1 MPIYEIDIPG
11 RGTFEVESPTDLT
24 DAQAYQ
30 AALTQARTE
39 ARSTVTPSSGG
50 MFTGGNVGSAFFR
63 GVRDPIDALAQM
75 LPRVL
80 SGAAGAIGAKD
91 TAKFLSDEAKRVD
104 AINLAVEEKYQ
115 EGRKLRGDQGI
126 DVARIAGNIINP
138 VNLTVAG
145 AAPQVLTRGAT
156 ALSSLPLSSLPYVGR
171 AAGGISNVAGGV
183 ASASATPVGQ
193 AVVGGAA
200 QGLTQPIFDTETK
213 DYTNQ
218 LLQNVGIG
226 AVTGGVAQKAL
237 SGVGRVLSPQ
247 TAPEVRALAE
257 QGVQLTPGQ
266 ILGGAAKRTEE
277 AFKSIPFAGDIVAGA
292 ERRSI
297 ETFNKAVIDDT
308 LSSIGQKLPKD
319 KIGRD
324 AITFADNAISNAY
337 NKVLGKAT
345 VTADDQLL
353 NDLAEIT
360 NRAIQELPEE
370 RAAQLTKIVGNKI
383 LDKFK
388 TDTINGGQWKK
399 IDSDL
404 GRTAAKYLTS
414 ADADQR
420 TLGSAIKE
428 AQFSI
433 RNLLERSNPQQS
445 DAIRNANEAFSKFLR
460 VERAASGVGAQEGV
474 FSPAQLLSATRA
486 LDESM
491 RKGRFARGGAVMQ
504 DIAEQGKSVL
514 GANLPD
520 SGTAY
525 RGITGASLLGAGY
538 LEPTTLLAPIG
549 IGAAYTQPA
558 QRVIRGLLMERPE
571 LLRSIGGQ
579 LGARSPFISN
589 VMTPGLLGE

>member
-39 ARSTVTPSSGG
+39 ARSTVTAPSGG

-91 TAKFLSDEAKRVD
+91 TAKFLADEAKRVD

-115 EGRKLRGDQGI
+115 EGRKLRGDQGF
-126 DVARIAGNIINP
+126 DVGRIAGNIINP

-145 AAPQVLTRGAT
+145 AAPQVAIRGAS
-156 ALSSLPLSSLPYVGR
+156 ALSSLPLVGR
-171 AAGGISNVAGGV
+171 AAGGV
-183 ASASATPVGQ
+183 ASTAATPVGQ

-200 QGLTQPIFDTETK
+200 QSLTQPIFDTETK
-213 DYTNQ
+213 DYANQ

-237 SGVGRVLSPQ
+237 SGIGRVLSPQ

-266 ILGGAAKRTEE
+266 ILGGAAKRAEE
-277 AFKSIPFAGDIVAGA
+277 AFKSIPLAGDIVAGA

-308 LSSIGQKLPKD
+308 LSSIGQKIPKD
-319 KIGRD
+319 KVGRD

-445 DAIRNANEAFSKFLR
+445 DAIRNANQAFSKFLR
-460 VERAASGVGAQEGV
+460 IERAASGVGAQEGV

-525 RGITGASLLGAGY
+525 RGIAGAGALGAAY

>member
-1 MPIYEIDIPG
+1 MPVYEIDIPG
-11 RGTFEVESPTDLT
+11 RGTFEVDSPTELT
-24 DAQAYQ
+24 DTQAYQ
-30 AALTQARTE
+30 AALTQARSE
-39 ARSTVTPSSGG
+39 ARASVTAPRGG

-75 LPRVL
+75 LPRGL
-80 SGAAGAIGAKD
+80 SAAASAVGAKD
-91 TAKFLSDEAKRVD
+91 TAKFLADEAKRVD
-104 AINLAVEEKYQ
+104 ALNLAVEERYQ
-115 EGRKLRGDQGI
+115 QERAARGDQGVDI
-126 DVARIAGNIINP
+126 GRIAGNIVNP

-145 AAPQVLTRGAT
+145 AAPQLAVRGAS
-156 ALSSLPLSSLPYVGR
+156 ALSALPAVGR
-171 AAGGISNVAGGV
+171 AAGGV
-183 ASASATPVGQ
+183 ASASATPMGQ
-193 AVVGGAA
+193 AVIGGAA
-200 QGLTQPIFDTETK
+200 QGLAQPVFDTETK
-213 DYTNQ
+213 NYATE
-218 LLQNVGIG
+218 LLKNVGIG
-226 AVTGGVAQKAL
+226 AAAGGVAQKAI

-257 QGVQLTPGQ
+257 QGVELTPGQ
-266 ILGGAAKRTEE
+266 ILGGSAKRAEE
-277 AFKSIPFAGDIVAGA
+277 AFKSIPFAGDVVAGA

-297 ETFNKAVIDDT
+297 ESFNKAVIDDT
-308 LSSIGQKLPKD
+308 LSSIGQKLPKG
-319 KIGRD
+319 KAGRD

-345 VTADDQLL
+345 VTADDQLI

-360 NRAIQELPEE
+360 NRAMQELPEE
-370 RAAQLTKIVGNKI
+370 RANQLVKIVTNKI
-383 LDKFK
+383 GDKFRER
-388 TDTINGGQWKK
+388 TINGGQWKK

-404 GRTAAKYLTS
+404 GRTAAKYLSS

-433 RNLLERSNPQQS
+433 RSLLERSNPQQS
-445 DAIRNANEAFSKFLR
+445 EAIRNANEAFSKFLR

-474 FSPAQLLSATRA
+474 FSPAQLLSASRA

-504 DIAEQGKSVL
+504 DIAEQGKNVL

-525 RGITGASLLGAGY
+525 RGIAGAGVLGAGY
-538 LEPTTLLAPIG
+538 LEPTTLLAPLA
-549 IGAAYTQPA
+549 IGAGYSAPA

-571 LLRSIGGQ
+571 LLRSLGGQ
-579 LGARSPFISN
+579 LSSGSPFISN
-589 VMTPGLLGE
+589 VLTPGLLGE

>member
-1 MPIYEIDIPG
+1 MPVYEIDIPG
-11 RGTFEVESPTDLT
+11 RGTFEVDSPTELT
-24 DAQAYQ
+24 DTQAYQ
-30 AALTQARTE
+30 AALTQARSE
-39 ARSTVTPSSGG
+39 ARASVTAPRGG

-75 LPRVL
+75 LPRGL
-80 SGAAGAIGAKD
+80 SAAASAVGAKD
-91 TAKFLSDEAKRVD
+91 TAKFLADEAKRVD
-104 AINLAVEEKYQ
+104 ALNLAVEERYQ
-115 EGRKLRGDQGI
+115 QERAARGDQGVDI
-126 DVARIAGNIINP
+126 GRIAGNIVNP

-145 AAPQVLTRGAT
+145 AAPQLAVRGAS
-156 ALSSLPLSSLPYVGR
+156 ALSALPAVGR
-171 AAGGISNVAGGV
+171 AAGGV
-183 ASASATPVGQ
+183 ASASATPMGQ
-193 AVVGGAA
+193 AVIGGAA
-200 QGLTQPIFDTETK
+200 QGLAQPVFDTETK
-213 DYTNQ
+213 NYATE
-218 LLQNVGIG
+218 LLKNVGIG
-226 AVTGGVAQKAL
+226 AAAGGVAQKAI

-257 QGVQLTPGQ
+257 QGVELTPGQ
-266 ILGGAAKRTEE
+266 ILGGSAKRAEE
-277 AFKSIPFAGDIVAGA
+277 AFKSIPFAGDVVAGA

-297 ETFNKAVIDDT
+297 ESFNKAVIDDT
-308 LSSIGQKLPKD
+308 LSSIGQKLPKG
-319 KIGRD
+319 KAGRD

-345 VTADDQLL
+345 VTADDQLI

-360 NRAIQELPEE
+360 NRAMQELPEE
-370 RAAQLTKIVGNKI
+370 RANQLVKIVTNKI
-383 LDKFK
+383 GDKFRER
-388 TDTINGGQWKK
+388 TINGGQWKK

-404 GRTAAKYLTS
+404 GRTAAKYLSS

-420 TLGSAIKE
+420 TLGTAIKE

-445 DAIRNANEAFSKFLR
+445 EAIRNANEAFSKFLR

-474 FSPAQLLSATRA
+474 FSPAQLLSASRA

-504 DIAEQGKSVL
+504 DIAEQGKNVL

-525 RGITGASLLGAGY
+525 RGIAGAGVLGAGY
-538 LEPTTLLAPIG
+538 LEPTTLLAPLA
-549 IGAAYTQPA
+549 IGAGYSAPA

-571 LLRSIGGQ
+571 LFRSLGGQ
-579 LGARSPFISN
+579 LSSGSPFISN
-589 VMTPGLLGE
+589 VLTPGLLGE

>member
-1 MPIYEIDIPG
+1 MPVYEIDIPG
-11 RGTFEVESPTDLT
+11 RGTFEVESPTELT
-24 DAQAYQ
+24 DTQAYQ
-30 AALTQARTE
+30 AALTQARSE
-39 ARSTVTPSSGG
+39 ARESVTAPRGG

-75 LPRVL
+75 LPRGL
-80 SGAAGAIGAKD
+80 SAAASAVGAKD
-91 TAKFLSDEAKRVD
+91 TAKFLADEAKRVD
-104 AINLAVEEKYQ
+104 ALNLAVEERYQ
-115 EGRKLRGDQGI
+115 QERAARGGQGVDI
-126 DVARIAGNIINP
+126 GRIAGNIVNP

-145 AAPQVLTRGAT
+145 AAPQLAVRGAS
-156 ALSSLPLSSLPYVGR
+156 ALSALPVVGR
-171 AAGGISNVAGGV
+171 AAGGV
-183 ASASATPVGQ
+183 ASASATPMGQ
-193 AVVGGAA
+193 AVIGGAA
-200 QGLTQPIFDTETK
+200 QGLAQPVFDTETK
-213 DYTNQ
+213 NYATE
-218 LLQNVGIG
+218 LLKNVGIG
-226 AVTGGVAQKAL
+226 AAAGGVAQKAI

-257 QGVQLTPGQ
+257 QGVELTPGQ
-266 ILGGAAKRTEE
+266 ILGGSAKRAEE
-277 AFKSIPFAGDIVAGA
+277 AFKSIPFAGDVVAGA

-297 ETFNKAVIDDT
+297 ESFNKAVIDDT
-308 LSSIGQKLPKD
+308 LSSIGQKLPKG
-319 KIGRD
+319 KAGRD

-345 VTADDQLL
+345 VTADDQLI

-360 NRAIQELPEE
+360 NRAMQELPEE
-370 RAAQLTKIVGNKI
+370 RANQLVKIVTNKI
-383 LDKFK
+383 GDKFRER
-388 TDTINGGQWKK
+388 TINGGQWKK

-404 GRTAAKYLTS
+404 GRTAAKYLSS

-420 TLGSAIKE
+420 TLGTAIKE

-445 DAIRNANEAFSKFLR
+445 EAIRNANEAFSKFLR

-474 FSPAQLLSATRA
+474 FSPAQLLSASRA

-504 DIAEQGKSVL
+504 DIAEQGKNVL

-525 RGITGASLLGAGY
+525 RGIAGAGVLGAGY
-538 LEPTTLLAPIG
+538 LEPTTLLAPLA
-549 IGAAYTQPA
+549 IGAGYSAPA

-571 LLRSIGGQ
+571 LFRSLGGQ
-579 LGARSPFISN
+579 LSSGSPFISN
-589 VMTPGLLGE
+589 VLTPGLLGE